1 MTEAV
6 VVAIL
11 SLVGTCIGSV
21 VAILTANNLTKY
33 KIEELTKEVEK
44 HNSVIERTFVIEKRL
59 DVIDEK
65 ILVAN
70 HRLKDLEESH
80 NEHCPKCH

>member
-1 MTEAV
+1 MSETV
-6 VVAIL
+6 IVAIL

-44 HNSVIERTFVIEKRL
+44 HNSVIERTFMLEQHQA
-59 DVIDEK
+59 VIDEQIK
-65 ILVAN
+65 VAN
-70 HRLKDLEESH
+70 HRIEDLEE
-80 NEHCPKCH
+80 ELKK

>member
-1 MTEAV
+1 MSETV
-6 VVAIL
+6 IVAIL
-11 SLVGTCIGSV
+11 SLVGTCIGSI

-70 HRLKDLEESH
+70 HRLKDLEDSH